1 MKAYLYWAAYR
12 LQKHFPRTVIKMG
25 MSKIGH
31 RLRHLSIDALITI
44 IDTDVTMRQIKVQLI
59 NRRSPVNYIRH
70 WFHDPVISWQSL
82 YRLQDYAAWE
92 AT

>member
-12 LQKHFPRTVIKMG
+12 LQKHFPRTVVRMG

-31 RLRHLSIDALITI
+31 RLRHLSIDALINI

-59 NRRSPVNYIRH
+59 NRRGPVNYNKH
-70 WFHDPVISWQSL
+70 WFYDLVISWQSL
-82 YRLQDYAAWE
+82 Y
-92 AT
+92 